1 VQLAARL
8 APGVMN
14 TANAI
19 ETIETMQRKR
29 ISALILSAP
38 ENLPGKYLFLRLNQR
53 PSVSVHRPLLV

>member
-1 VQLAARL
+1 
-8 APGVMN
+8 MN